1 MRRNKPR
8 QRGVREA
15 RPAGG
20 AGPAGW
26 AGGRRAR
33 CSGAG
38 EGGGSEGRARFPPLP
53 LPLPLPPPP
62 PPGRAALHRN
72 FPPDRS
78 CVYAPIRLGAVLFA
92 AWVSLCRPSPRAGV
106 CVCGGKRSLGR
117 PRSTG
122 VGTGRRLTAFGET
135 RERGEGPPTPAEP
148 CAARTIRGL
157 SPDDTQKPPRGSL
170 GTAVILQREVRT
182 VSESWVQLLSLCVYV
197 RGGGR
202 QGRGLFG

>member
-1 MRRNKPR
+1 MGKQVGPSKCA
-8 QRGVREA
+8 QRIFAFQESKKEEQK
-15 RPAGG
+15 
-20 AGPAGW
+20 
-26 AGGRRAR
+26 AR
-33 CSGAG
+33 CKWVCVWGRG
-38 EGGGSEGRARFPPLP
+38 EG
-53 LPLPLPPPP
+53 
-62 PPGRAALHRN
+62 
-72 FPPDRS
+72 
-78 CVYAPIRLGAVLFA
+78 V
-92 AWVSLCRPSPRAGV
+92 GV